1 MSWSDEMS
9 GTYPGAEQPRRL
21 GGRYELGAVLGRG
34 GMAEVFMARDTRL
47 GRTVAVKTLRADLS
61 RDPTFQARFRREAQS
76 AASLNHPAIVA
87 IYDTGE
93 DFENGISVPYIVMEY
108 ADGSTLR
115 DLLHSGR
122 RLLPER
128 ALEITAGVLQALD
141 YSHRNG
147 IIHRDIK
154 PANIMLTRSGTVK
167 VMDFGIARAMADNG
181 MTMTQTA
188 AVIGT
193 AQYLSPEQ
201 AKGETVDARS
211 DLYSTGCLMFELL
224 TGRPPFVG
232 DSPVAVA
239 YQHVREEPQP
249 PSSYDPEVSPA
260 IDAVVLKSLA
270 KSADQRYQSA
280 TEMRADI
287 ERVLDGRPTEAQ
299 TAVLGAANMPT
310 QRLDPRQVGAAAAV
324 GQTRAMP
331 AVEGTTGYQPA
342 TTGYDDEYGDSPGG
356 RPPAGPPRRPE
367 PRRAP
372 EPEKSGKTGY
382 IILAIAGIAAIIAA
396 ILLAKSLLKSGGNSN
411 SKAVPDFSVGT
422 LNVAQAQAI
431 LAKPENVGWSLS
443 GSGKDCPPSTDLHS
457 APTGTIIAQNPTAG
471 GNFQKPQPI
480 TYCLS
485 LGPQLGKV
493 PPKATLNGM
502 TPDQL
507 KTFLSGAH
515 FDLNNP
521 LVTSASD
528 PKVPSGNI
536 IDVLD
541 TSNNTVIDGQ
551 QVDVSKVQIGWIVS
565 SGPAKIQL
573 STGNFT
579 GQPAD
584 NVVNQIKGLG
594 FTNVTKAQDVSA
606 NGQQPNTVTK
616 VSPGDGPY
624 TNDTPIVVYY
634 APQPVAPTT
643 PSSTQQTCDPT
654 DPNCQQGGPST
665 TTSSG
670 PGNPTQTN
678 SNNPACIIDPQLCP
692 SSPTSSKKGPGG
704 N

>member
-1 MSWSDEMS
+1 MS

-93 DFENGISVPYIVMEY
+93 DFENGVSVPYIVMEY

-211 DLYSTGCLMFELL
+211 DLYSTGCLMYELL

-270 KSADQRYQSA
+270 KTADARYQSA

-331 AVEGTTGYQPA
+331 AVEAPTGYQPPA
-342 TTGYDDEYGDSPGG
+342 RYDEEYGDGPGA

-367 PRRAP
+367 PRRPP
-372 EPEKSGKTGY
+372 EPEKSGRTGY
-382 IILAIAGIAAIIAA
+382 IILAVAGIAAVIAA
-396 ILLAKSLLKSGGNSN
+396 ILLAKSLLKSGGNTN
-411 SKAVPDFSVGT
+411 SKAVPDFGVGST
-422 LNVAQAQAI
+422 NVAAANQL
-431 LAKPENVGWSLS
+431 LAKPENAGWSLA
-443 GSGKDCPPSTDLHS
+443 GNGKDCTGVADMHQGTL
-457 APTGTIIAQNPTAG
+457 GTIIGQAPAAG
-471 GNFQKPQPI
+471 GYAKPGPI

-485 LGPQLGKV
+485 LGPQLGRV
-493 PPKATLNGM
+493 PLTTTLNGWNQ
-502 TPDQL
+502 DQL
-507 KTFLSGAH
+507 KQYLAGAH
-515 FDLNNP
+515 FDVGNP
-521 LVTSASD
+521 QITSQSD
-528 PKVPSGNI
+528 PKVPNGDI
-536 IDVLD
+536 IHVIDA
-541 TSNNTVIDGQ
+541 NNNNAVIDGTQ
-551 QVDVSKVQIGWIVS
+551 QDTSKVQIGWIY
-565 SGPAKIQL
+565 
-573 STGNFT
+573 STGKATIPLTTTNFA
-579 GQPAD
+579 GQPYAG
-584 NVVNQIKGLG
+584 VVSQIQGEG
-594 FTNVTKAQDVSA
+594 FTNVKPQVDTTA
-606 NGQQPNTVTK
+606 NGQQPGNVTRI
-616 VSPGDGPY
+616 SPPDSQLSA
-624 TNDTPIVVYY
+624 DTPIIVYY

-643 PSSTQQTCDPT
+643 PSSTQATCDPSQG
-654 DPNCQQGGPST
+654 NCQPSGNPSST
-665 TTSSG
+665 PSQPGQTSSNIN
-670 PGNPTQTN
+670 PG
-678 SNNPACIIDPQLCP
+678 CIFDPSLCP
-692 SSPTSSKKGPGG
+692 STPTSSKKGGG
-704 N
+704 

>member
-1 MSWSDEMS
+1 MS
-9 GTYPGAEQPRRL
+9 GTYPGAEQPRSL
-21 GGRYELGAVLGRG
+21 GNRYELGAVLGRG

-93 DFENGISVPYIVMEY
+93 DFENGVSVPYIVMEY

-211 DLYSTGCLMFELL
+211 DLYSTGCLMYELL

-239 YQHVREEPQP
+239 YQHVREEPLP
-249 PSSYDPEVSPA
+249 PSSYDPEVTPV

-270 KSADQRYQSA
+270 KSADARYQSA
-280 TEMRADI
+280 AEMRADI

-299 TAVLGAANMPT
+299 TEVLGAANMPT
-310 QRLDPRQVGAAAAV
+310 QRLDPRAVGAAAMGAGAV
-324 GQTRAMP
+324 GMTRAMP
-331 AVEGTTGYQPA
+331 SVPDAPTGYQPQQGPGRR
-342 TTGYDDEYGDSPGG
+342 GYDDEYDVG

-367 PRRAP
+367 SRRAP
-372 EPEKSGKTGY
+372 EPEPKGGRTGY
-382 IILAIAGIAAIIAA
+382 IILGVAAVAAVIAAVLLFNTMLKPGGASNNKLVPDLTGKQVPQA
-396 ILLAKSLLKSGGNSN
+396 NQLLA
-411 SKAVPDFSVGT
+411 GT
-422 LNVAQAQAI
+422 GFTL
-431 LAKPENVGWSLS
+431 
-443 GSGKDCPPSTDLHS
+443 
-457 APTGTIIAQNPTAG
+457 TGTGLDCKSEDDKHVQDKGSITEQAPAAG
-471 GNFQKPQPI
+471 TSVVPGPI

-485 LGPQLGKV
+485 QGPQTGAIPSLAILNSWTEPQLKAALKSAKFPAANIDGVIASTQPDQKV
-493 PPKATLNGM
+493 PK
-502 TPDQL
+502 D
-507 KTFLSGAH
+507 H
-515 FDLNNP
+515 
-521 LVTSASD
+521 
-528 PKVPSGNI
+528 I
-536 IDVLD
+536 IDVRD
-541 TSNNTVIDGQ
+541 QNTGKSVAGTS
-551 QVDVSKVQIGWIVS
+551 VDVNAVQLTWIVS
-565 SGPAKIQL
+565 TGPQQITVPDGLIGLNYKDAVNRLTALGFKQVIATADPQ
-573 STGNFT
+573 GNT
-579 GQPAD
+579 GQAQGTVTQLK
-584 NVVNQIKGLG
+584 NVQV
-594 FTNVTKAQDVSA
+594 
-606 NGQQPNTVTK
+606 GQQY
-616 VSPGDGPY
+616 GQDQ
-624 TNDTPIVVYY
+624 PITVYY
-634 APQPVAPTT
+634 APAPVAPPTT
-643 PSSTQQTCDPT
+643 NPACDPQT
-654 DPNCQQGGPST
+654 DPNGCQTQPGG
-665 TTSSG
+665 
-670 PGNPTQTN
+670 Q
-678 SNNPACIIDPQLCP
+678 P
-692 SSPTSSKKGPGG
+692 SSPNGGNTSSPGSIGGVFPPTATSTKGHG
-704 N
+704 